1 MKKMLKV
8 ILPVMLISVL
18 LIAGCSGEPE
28 TDASE
33 MGSIIDCEEHTGQG
47 FEAGDPAPV
56 FQFQTSEGQL
66 ASLSDFRGKVVLVNF
81 WAYWCVPCVSEMPFL
96 QQVYDKWQE
105 KGLVLLAIHVGE
117 SAEEATSFMEEY
129 NLSFP
134 VLMDTEGIA
143 AIQYGA
149 ASIPTTFLIDEEG
162 LIRGAKV
169 GAFSSVEE
177 IESTLSQLMAD

>member
-1 MKKMLKV
+1 MKKILAA
-8 ILPVMLISVL
+8 ILPAILISVL
-18 LIAGCSGEPE
+18 LIAGCSEKPE
-28 TDASE
+28 TGVSV

-66 ASLSDFRGKVVLVNF
+66 ASLSDFRGEVVLVNF
-81 WAYWCVPCVSEMPFL
+81 WAHWCGPCVSEMPFL

-134 VLMDTEGIA
+134 VLMDIEGIA
-143 AIQYGA
+143 AIQYEVS
-149 ASIPTTFLIDEEG
+149 SIPTTFLIDKDG

-177 IESTLSQLMAD
+177 IEAGLIPFIPE